1 MKLFGILDR
10 HLLWEWNKILLA
22 TAIGFPIFVIVIDI
36 TEKLDDYLAQGIPP
50 GDIALSYVFSF
61 PETLRLV
68 LPAAVLFATAF
79 TLGTFSRHL
88 ELNAVK
94 ACGRSFHRLVVPILL
109 AAGAVTGIALFVGEV
124 APASTSK
131 QMELLGERERR
142 TDSNRFNFVYRA
154 DEGWV
159 YIIASLDADQRL
171 VRNLQMEREGTGGE
185 YPTLV
190 VQSPRAAYDDSLAQ
204 WNLSHGRFHIVTG
217 TSAELAFEF
226 DSVHVRSFRE
236 PPSALLSQPKR
247 PEEMAYRELGSYI
260 EALERSGG
268 DGRRLRV
275 SQELK
280 ISIPFTCLVIALFSA
295 PLAVSAPRAS
305 GALGI
310 GIGLGTTIVFLLMV
324 QLSQG
329 VGSSGLLPPLT
340 AAWLPNIAFAV
351 AGMWMMVKVRT

>member
-1 MKLFGILDR
+1 MRLFGILDR
-10 HLLWEWNKILLA
+10 HLLWEWSKILLA
-22 TAIGFPIFVIVIDI
+22 TAIGFPLFVIVIDI

-61 PETLRLV
+61 PETLQLV

-88 ELNAVK
+88 ELNAAK

-109 AAGAVTGIALFVGEV
+109 AAGAVTGIALVVGEV

-142 TDSNRFNFVYRA
+142 TDSKRFNFVYRA

-159 YIIASLDADQRL
+159 YVIASLDADRRL
-171 VRNLQMEREGTGGE
+171 VRNLQMEREGTGGG

-236 PPSALLSQPKR
+236 PPSALLSEPKR
-247 PEEMAYRELGSYI
+247 PEEMAYGELGSYI
-260 EALERSGG
+260 DALERSGG

-280 ISIPFTCLVIALFSA
+280 IAIPFTCLVIALFSA
-295 PLAVSAPRAS
+295 PLAVSAPRTS
-305 GALGI
+305 GSLGI

-329 VGSSGLLPPLT
+329 IGSSGLLPPLM
-340 AAWLPNIAFAV
+340 AAWLPNIVFAV